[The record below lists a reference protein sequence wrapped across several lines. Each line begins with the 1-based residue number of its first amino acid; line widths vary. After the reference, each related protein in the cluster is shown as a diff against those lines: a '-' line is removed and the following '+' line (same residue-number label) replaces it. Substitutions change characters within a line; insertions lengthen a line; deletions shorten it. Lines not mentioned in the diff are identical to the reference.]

1 MPRQYRDSTRS
12 IYYINALA
20 GVEVSMPKNLNN
32 VREDILLVTRQLL
45 KDTGYSSL
53 SIRQIAAKCGVAAG
67 TVYNYYSSKSEI
79 IAEILNNE
87 WNLMLRRIDQSTKA
101 SIKVIDKLEI
111 MFNELAYFMNNVH
124 GFWIDS
130 YPIEKKTNINICT
143 IKEKKHFLRN
153 QLSEKI
159 YSFADLKQTGNDEA
173 RNICQTVAVILI
185 AYSNDNI
192 AFSTLKP
199 SLSALVKEI
208 EKLSKST

>member
-1 MPRQYRDSTRS
+1 M
-12 IYYINALA
+12 L
-20 GVEVSMPKNLNN
+20 GVGDSMPKNLNN

-53 SIRQIAAKCGVAAG
+53 SIRQIAAKCGVASG
-67 TVYNYYSSKSEI
+67 TVYNYYSSKNEI

-87 WNLMLRRIDQSTKA
+87 WNLMLRRIDQSTKS
-101 SIKVIDKLEI
+101 SIKAIDKLEI
-111 MFNELAYFMNNVH
+111 MFNELSYFMNNVH

-130 YPIEKKTNINICT
+130 YPIEKDTNINLCT
-143 IKEKKHFLRN
+143 IREKKQFLRN
-153 QLSEKI
+153 QLSDKI
-159 YSFADLKQTGNDEA
+159 YSFADVKQTGNDEA

-192 AFSTLKP
+192 DYSILKP

-208 EKLSKST
+208 EKQK

>member
-1 MPRQYRDSTRS
+1 
-12 IYYINALA
+12 
-20 GVEVSMPKNLNN
+20 MPKNLNN

-101 SIKVIDKLEI
+101 SIKVIDNLEI